1 MYIIVFWG
9 LPMKRI
15 FSFSHQ
21 TLLLLSKAPNDIS
34 FNETKLKKFFSHY
47 VKSSDTFQVSDE
59 INISHDHK
67 AIYIRNP
74 HYKAINVTIT
84 HLHHNGSHT
93 ITLKPKQVLLFVHD
107 KLRGVDREHGR
118 VKVSLVKR
126 AKVLGYDIRLLELK
140 LNEYDVQ
147 YRVIVHKNNLTRLIK
162 DENDAKDLPRA
173 VYNEV
178 RRLLR
183 KYSMF

>member
-1 MYIIVFWG
+1 
-9 LPMKRI
+9 MKRI

-21 TLLLLSKAPNDIS
+21 TLVVAKTPKNVPFRNTNI
-34 FNETKLKKFFSHY
+34 KKFFNHY
-47 VKSSDTFQVSDE
+47 IGSIDTFQVSDE
-59 INISHDHK
+59 VNLSHDHK
-67 AIYIRNP
+67 GIYIRNP
-74 HYKAINVTIT
+74 HHKAIRITIT
-84 HLHHNGSHT
+84 HMHHNSSHT
-93 ITLKPKQVLLFVHD
+93 ITLKPKQTLLFIHD
-107 KLRGVDREHGR
+107 KLRGIDREHGR
-118 VKVSLVKR
+118 LSLNLVKSVR
-126 AKVLGYDIRLLELK
+126 VSGYDIRVLELR
-140 LNEYDVQ
+140 LNDYDVQ